1 MELKE
6 TAKQILDIFEVDS
19 VAELSEVLPEILIQK
34 DKDEYLS
41 RYIDIVGVEGR
52 DMLQSAYQF
61 WLADRAGKKQD
72 YTPKSLGRLAAALAP
87 DDVKTIFDACAG
99 SGALSIAC
107 WEMNQ
112 NLEFVC
118 WELDGRVIGF
128 LLLNLA
134 LRNMSAIVVHGNLLA
149 GEIYKSYTLTPGNQ
163 FSSVKETGLVMPKC
177 DLVVSNPPFN
187 LKWDAVPIQFK
198 GETVTPPASNANYAF
213 IIKSL
218 IEADTDQGIFILPAG
233 ALNPNSS
240 TEHECR
246 AVLERNRLI
255 RAVVYNAGDMFDSTS
270 IRTQCLVIAPNS
282 EQVSFVDNAENF
294 AVEIRA
300 QRGEDHM
307 SNRVYKK
314 EFKIYDDA
322 CIGRVVKA
330 IASGENIPGFCKTV
344 EVEKATACNFK
355 KYDIIEIPKYEIER
369 RDIKDIVN
377 DLNRIYEEKNKLKLT
392 VNITVAEKY
401 NLLEA
406 AKLQSTENTNL
417 KEVNS
422 LLRHLGADEL
432 TGDKY
437 LTLSRNAGE
446 FKFENKN
453 KKDISTII
461 EQMLPLYM
469 QHIRYLNNCES
480 QYLKEL
486 QNTLLE
492 LLMTGKVDTTE
503 LEG

>member
-1 MELKE
+1 M
-6 TAKQILDIFEVDS
+6 
-19 VAELSEVLPEILIQK
+19 
-34 DKDEYLS
+34 
-41 RYIDIVGVEGR
+41 
-52 DMLQSAYQF
+52 
-61 WLADRAGKKQD
+61 
-72 YTPKSLGRLAAALAP
+72 
-87 DDVKTIFDACAG
+87 
-99 SGALSIAC
+99 
-107 WEMNQ
+107 
-112 NLEFVC
+112 
-118 WELDGRVIGF
+118 
-128 LLLNLA
+128 
-134 LRNMSAIVVHGNLLA
+134 
-149 GEIYKSYTLTPGNQ
+149 
-163 FSSVKETGLVMPKC
+163 
-177 DLVVSNPPFN
+177 
-187 LKWDAVPIQFK
+187 
-198 GETVTPPASNANYAF
+198 
-213 IIKSL
+213 
-218 IEADTDQGIFILPAG
+218 
-233 ALNPNSS
+233 
-240 TEHECR
+240 
-246 AVLERNRLI
+246 
-255 RAVVYNAGDMFDSTS
+255 
-270 IRTQCLVIAPNS
+270 
-282 EQVSFVDNAENF
+282 
-294 AVEIRA
+294 
-300 QRGEDHM
+300 
-307 SNRVYKK
+307 
-314 EFKIYDDA
+314 
-322 CIGRVVKA
+322 VKA

-344 EVEKATACNFK
+344 EVEKAIACNFK